1 MRSAKITSLHIKHF
15 RSVSEEIID
24 LDDLTILVGQNA
36 VGKSNVIDAV
46 RFMRDALADGL
57 DQAVSVRNGVR
68 VVRQAS
74 HAKKP
79 FNIELRLD
87 YEIEEESN
95 QANLF
100 SSPKKIG
107 ASYGFKLGSN
117 NDELKVLEESGHLVH
132 SYIVFDHDDNV
143 TFVPDALTL
152 LERDK
157 NGNVYFGGERGKRQ
171 VLADELAMSRQAR
184 YPMFVGNHMD
194 TQTVFDFI
202 LREAHFAAIYPN
214 VMRSPAPSQAA
225 TALAE
230 DCRNW
235 ASVIRA
241 MRKTADGVASLS
253 KVISLM
259 KYVLPQLEEVTIKS
273 VGGFLVPHFRFDRGA
288 GRRDMDLVPYQLS
301 DGTLRLF
308 GLLLSLYQSPP
319 PTFLAIEEPEQMVHP
334 GALRVLADA
343 FNEAK
348 ERTQLMITTHS
359 PYLLDLFDADSIR
372 VVSQNSDGT
381 TVGRVSQKQ
390 LDLVRSR
397 LMTLPEIMVLDGLE
411 SE

>member
-1 MRSAKITSLHIKHF
+1 MSSAKITRLHIKHF
-15 RSVSEEIID
+15 RSVAEETIE

-46 RFMRDALADGL
+46 RFVRDALADGL

-87 YEIEEESN
+87 YEIEDDSN
-95 QANLF
+95 QASLF
-100 SSPKKIG
+100 SSQKRIA
-107 ASYGFKLGSN
+107 ASYGFKLGSS

-132 SYIVFDHDDNV
+132 SYIYFDHDDNA
-143 TFVPDALTL
+143 TFVPDSLTL

-157 NGNVYFGGERGKRQ
+157 EGNVYFDGKRAKRQ
-171 VLADELAMSRQAR
+171 VSVDELAMSRQAR
-184 YPMFVGNHMD
+184 YPMFVGTHAD
-194 TQTVFDFI
+194 TQTVSDFI
-202 LREAHFAAIYPN
+202 LRDAHFAAVYPN

-241 MRKTADGVASLS
+241 MRKTTDGVASLS

-259 KYVLPQLEEVTIKS
+259 RYVLPQLEEVSIKS
-273 VGGFLVPHFRFDRGA
+273 VGGFLVPHFRFERG
-288 GRRDMDLVPYQLS
+288 GGKRDMDLVPYQLS

-308 GLLLSLYQSPP
+308 GLLLSLYQSPAP
-319 PTFLAIEEPEQMVHP
+319 AFLAIEEPEQMVHP

-359 PYLLDLFDADSIR
+359 PYLLDLFDANSIR
-372 VVSQNSDGT
+372 VVSHDGDGT
-381 TVGRVSQKQ
+381 VVGRVSKRQM
-390 LDLVRSR
+390 DLVRNR

-411 SE
+411 PE

>member
-1 MRSAKITSLHIKHF
+1 MPSAKIIRLHIKHF
-15 RSVSEEIID
+15 RSIAEETID

-36 VGKSNVIDAV
+36 VGKSNIIDAI

-74 HAKKP
+74 HASRP
-79 FNIELRLD
+79 FNIEIRLD
-87 YEIEEESN
+87 YEIEKDSEQE
-95 QANLF
+95 NLL
-100 SSPKKIG
+100 PEPQKIS

-117 NDELKVLEESGHLVH
+117 NDEIKVLEESGHLVH
-132 SYIVFDHDDNV
+132 SYIHFDNDDNA
-143 TFVPDALTL
+143 TFVPNALTL

-157 NGNVYFGGERGKRQ
+157 DGSVYFDGKKAKRQ
-171 VLADELAMSRQAR
+171 VSVDELAMSRQAQF
-184 YPMFVGNHMD
+184 PMYVGNHLD
-194 TQTVFDFI
+194 TRTVSDFI
-202 LREAHFAAIYPN
+202 LRDAHFAAVYPN
-214 VMRSPAPSQAA
+214 VMRSPAPSQAP

-241 MRKTADGVASLS
+241 MRKTADGAVGLS

-259 KYVLPQLEEVTIKS
+259 RYVLPQLEEVSIKS
-273 VGGFLVPHFRFDRGA
+273 VGGFLVPHFRFERG
-288 GRRDMDLVPYQLS
+288 GGKRDMDLVPYQLS

-319 PTFLAIEEPEQMVHP
+319 PAFLAIEEPEQMVHP
-334 GALRVLADA
+334 GALRVLANA

-348 ERTQLMITTHS
+348 ERTQLIITTHS
-359 PYLLDLFDADSIR
+359 PYLLDLFETSSIR
-372 VVSQNSDGT
+372 VVSQDGDGT
-381 TVGRVSQKQ
+381 VVGRVSKRQMN
-390 LDLVRSR
+390 LVRNR